1 MESLLLLA
9 LFLLLP
15 LVEQLVKLVRRRADT
30 APAGSGPPPAAVIAG
45 PPPVEE
51 TNRRPV
57 RTAQRPGAPLPASRP
72 LAPQPVPQAAP
83 PRRGAKRWLHS
94 RTGLRRAMVLMTIL
108 GPCRAL
114 EPDSFQQRSR

>member
-15 LVEQLVKLVRRRADT
+15 LVEQLVKFVRRRAEA
-30 APAGSGPPPAAVIAG
+30 APAASGPPPAPVMAG

-51 TNRRPV
+51 TARRPLRV
-57 RTAQRPGAPLPASRP
+57 GPRPSAPLPTSRP
-72 LAPQPVPQAAP
+72 LAPPAVPPPGA

-94 RTGLRRAMVLMTIL
+94 RTGLRRAVVLMTIL

-114 EPDSFQQRSR
+114 EPDSFQQGSR